1 MIKEFVD
8 LWDKKKD
15 ELKSVLSEK
24 HPESYTDLVKEVIKI
39 LSDESEY
46 SDTPDPNRVHLIDD
60 GDYQGT
66 QVFVI
71 GATGYQ
77 PSDYWY
83 VKMSYGSC
91 SGCDSLQAIHSD
103 SYEDKPIE
111 SQVTQYMD
119 MALHIVQGLKKMG
132 E

>member
-8 LWDKKKD
+8 RWESKKS
-15 ELKSVLSEK
+15 ELSGSVSEK
-24 HPESYTDLVKEVIKI
+24 LPESYESLVKEVVKI
-39 LSDESEY
+39 LTTNDY
-46 SDTPDPNRVHLIDD
+46 SGSPDSKRVHVIDD

-91 SGCDSLQAIHSD
+91 SGCDTLQDIQSE
-103 SYEDKPIE
+103 SYEGKPIE
-111 SQVTQYMD
+111 SQIKGIMT

-132 E
+132 ED